1 VVKILAGILTSRETD
16 DIVRAIKSAQHRDV
30 SIVVIV
36 NTNDNELYESVKT
49 KVAEL
54 KVVDVVK
61 TQSNGNPG
69 KGKNSVISYFKKTD
83 YTHLIPID
91 GDDYLAKDGIKYLVK
106 YIKILEPDVVGQG
119 NNKMSIGD
127 LNTTWEDFGQNIVDP
142 KYNWSDLEEVS
153 KKTILSLVK
162 IRNLSDTILPF
173 NRFLIL
179 SKTAITKFKYCED
192 IKIADDITAY
202 LQLYA
207 QTVKGIKYYI
217 TKTRELY
224 VYDLTDQGVL
234 HQYVSG
240 EHHKDM
246 QTFFDKVGEL
256 NFDGA
261 AVTYID

>member
-1 VVKILAGILTSRETD
+1 MVKILAGILTSRETD
-16 DIVRAIKSAQHRDV
+16 DIVRAIKSVKHPEV
-30 SIVVIV
+30 SVVVVV
-36 NTNDNELYESVKT
+36 NTNDDELYESVKT
-49 KVAEL
+49 KVEGL
-54 KVVDVVK
+54 GVIDIVK
-61 TQSNGNPG
+61 TPSNGNPG

-91 GDDYLAKDGIKYLVK
+91 GDDYLAKEGISYLTR

-119 NNKMSIGD
+119 NNKMFIGD

-142 KYNWSDLEEVS
+142 KYNWSDLEDVS

-162 IRNLSDTILPF
+162 IRNLSDNILPF
-173 NRFLIL
+173 NRFLAL
-179 SKTAITKFKYCED
+179 SKTAISKFKYYED

-202 LQLYA
+202 LELYA
-207 QTVKGIKYYI
+207 QTKKGLKYYI
-217 TKTRELY
+217 AKTREIY

-240 EHHKDM
+240 DYHKDM

-261 AVTYID
+261 SVTYID

>member
-153 KKTILSLVK
+153 KKNNTFASQ
-162 IRNLSDTILPF
+162 NQ
-173 NRFLIL
+173 
-179 SKTAITKFKYCED
+179 KFK
-192 IKIADDITAY
+192 
-202 LQLYA
+202 
-207 QTVKGIKYYI
+207 
-217 TKTRELY
+217 
-224 VYDLTDQGVL
+224 
-234 HQYVSG
+234 
-240 EHHKDM
+240 
-246 QTFFDKVGEL
+246 
-256 NFDGA
+256 
-261 AVTYID
+261 